1 MSDVTPGAGTGQE
14 QGYDADSIKVLKGL
28 EAVRKRPGM
37 YIGDPN
43 DGTGLH
49 QLVYEAVDNSIDE
62 ALAGHCDRVTVTL
75 HQDGA
80 CSVEDNGRGIP
91 VGMHAEENRSAA
103 EVIMTVL
110 HAGGKFDDNSYKVSG
125 GLHGVGVSC
134 VNALSEVMYME
145 ICRDGFL
152 HTQEYRKGDP
162 VAPLAKG
169 EPRKTTGTKIRFLP
183 DRSIFV
189 ENYEF
194 SFDILSQRLRELS
207 FLNKGVAIT
216 IVDERGE
223 GKRNDFRYEG
233 GIASFV
239 EHLSKNKTVLHET
252 PVYFNET

>member
-1 MSDVTPGAGTGQE
+1 
-14 QGYDADSIKVLKGL
+14 
-28 EAVRKRPGM
+28 
-37 YIGDPN
+37 
-43 DGTGLH
+43 
-49 QLVYEAVDNSIDE
+49 
-62 ALAGHCDRVTVTL
+62 
-75 HQDGA
+75 
-80 CSVEDNGRGIP
+80 
-91 VGMHAEENRSAA
+91 
-103 EVIMTVL
+103 MTVL

-252 PVYFNET
+252 PVYFNETRDDIEVEIAMQWTDAYQENISCFTNNIRNRDGGTHLSVSGTL